1 VEASFVKIRNEL
13 IRKTALRLGYILSI
27 LLVLYLLSAGPIIAI
42 CRQFAA
48 SPVGPSPAM
57 YYIGMFYT
65 PLFEVPMLV
74 PIVEFYI
81 GLWEK
86 II

>member
-1 VEASFVKIRNEL
+1 MKIRNEL

-48 SPVGPSPAM
+48 SPVGPSPVM
-57 YYIGMFYT
+57 VYVELFYT
-65 PLFEVPMLV
+65 PLFSVPVLV
-74 PIVEFYI
+74 PVVEFYI
-81 GLWEK
+81 GLWQK

>member
-1 VEASFVKIRNEL
+1 MKIRNEL

-74 PIVEFYI
+74 PILQFYI
-81 GLWEK
+81 GLW
-86 II
+86 

>member
-1 VEASFVKIRNEL
+1 MKIRNEL

>member
-1 VEASFVKIRNEL
+1 MKIRNEL

-27 LLVLYLLSAGPIIAI
+27 LLVLYLLSVGPIIAI

-48 SPVGPSPAM
+48 SPLGPSPAM
-57 YYIGMFYT
+57 YYIGLFYT

>member
-1 VEASFVKIRNEL
+1 MKISHEL
-13 IRKTALRLGYILSI
+13 TRKMMRRCGYSICI
-27 LLVLYLLSAGPIIAI
+27 LLTLYLLSAGPIIAV

-57 YYIGMFYT
+57 VYIGMFYT
-65 PLFEVPMLV
+65 PLFSIPVLSPL
-74 PIVEFYI
+74 IEFYI

-86 II
+86 IV

>member
-1 VEASFVKIRNEL
+1 VKNSHEL
-13 IRKTALRLGYILSI
+13 TRKIFRRCGYSIAI
-27 LLVLYLLSAGPIIAI
+27 LLTLYLLSVGPIIAI

-65 PLFEVPMLV
+65 PLFEVPTLV